1 MTRGR
6 AEERSWDRARAR
18 AEALDAAAELAR
30 PAGQPVTRPASHAL
44 LAHLATLRAQAHVAR
59 WRDVD
64 AATRRAA
71 MAWVV
76 RHRWARRTVEQR
88 RAVGIRLAR
97 AHWGLRLPHPHPP
110 PPPPP
115 SPRPP
120 PPPPP

>member
-44 LAHLATLRAQAHVAR
+44 LAHLATVRAQAHVAR

-64 AATRRAA
+64 AATRRPAR
-71 MAWVV
+71 AWVV
-76 RHRWARRTVEQR
+76 GHRWAPTTDEQR
-88 RAVGIRLAR
+88 HAVAPALNRAR
-97 AHWGLRLPHPHPP
+97 WKQPHPP
-110 PPPPP
+110 TGAPVGARYPEAA
-115 SPRPP
+115 RP
-120 PPPPP
+120 

>member
-1 MTRGR
+1 MTRRR

-44 LAHLATLRAQAHVAR
+44 LAHLATVRAQAHVAR

-76 RHRWARRTVEQR
+76 GHRWARTTDEQR
-88 RAVGIRLAR
+88 HAVALALNRARWKQPDPAKVAPGGGVYR
-97 AHWGLRLPHPHPP
+97 
-110 PPPPP
+110 
-115 SPRPP
+115 
-120 PPPPP
+120 